1 MTSMPEQSE
10 PQHIGD
16 EVLPPGAIRVS
27 TADGGSIVMLRE
39 WYDVWNNDTD
49 DWIEIIE
56 EGPPVGTPEPSVLA
70 TDAVS
75 PEAHDPN
82 SLTIS

>member
-1 MTSMPEQSE
+1 MSPMPEPE

-16 EVLPPGAIRVS
+16 EVLPPGAIRVK
-27 TADGGSIVMLRE
+27 TADGGSIVMMRE

-56 EGPPVGTPEPSVLA
+56 EGPPVGTQEPNVLPA
-70 TDAVS
+70 DVVS
-75 PEAHDPN
+75 SEANDPN
-82 SLTIS
+82 SLIIS